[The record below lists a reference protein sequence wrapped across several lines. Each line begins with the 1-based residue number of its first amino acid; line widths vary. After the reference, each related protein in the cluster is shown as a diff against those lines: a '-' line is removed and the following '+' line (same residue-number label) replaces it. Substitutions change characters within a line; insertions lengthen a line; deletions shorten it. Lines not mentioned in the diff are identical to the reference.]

1 MCLSILDEEKDWRP
15 AISVREVLL
24 GIQRL
29 LVEPNVKGPAQAPA
43 WEAFTKDRAEYE
55 RRVREQA
62 RAMAAV

>member
-1 MCLSILDEEKDWRP
+1 MCLSILDEEKDSRP
-15 AISVREVLL
+15 AISV

-29 LVEPNVKGPAQAPA
+29 LVEPNVKDPAQAPA
-43 WEAFTKDRAEYE
+43 WEAFIKDRAEYE